1 MIAKDIAGTDNHEN
15 RSLWLF
21 GRFPD
26 RQDVDSHMVMRL
38 PRDAGISATRRSI
51 KRKAGGRYAADL
63 VLQLPERGRFPL
75 LCTPHS

>member
-63 VLQLPERGRFPL
+63 VLQLPAAGPVPL
-75 LCTPHS
+75 LSTQHS